1 MLQGFCFVS
10 MYQPSFTLNIKIQRL
25 VLLIYY
31 CQTLTL
37 AFPLDGWNLW
47 TYKDGAFRMTK
58 NLLNMFLIFPYVNE
72 VKSST
77 LIYVLT
83 LLFSLFNIF
92 MLLTIFL
99 IAKFKNKLSFML
111 TFTYWYLV
119 IVPKLFFMPQLFI
132 FIGSLS
138 FSQRALLYSEF
149 QFHAF
154 LPISGVGL
162 LIVSFFCFFSSYFIR
177 STKLQQDN
185 GLIQKFSM
193 LLFIEQCLNVIITC
207 LYFQNRSA
215 FNNVV
220 QLLMMHLY
228 YLSQFIN
235 AFYVGTFPPHLSKF
249 CLILISSCQSLLI
262 VITINLASSNN
273 LISEEQ
279 ILIMW
284 LIFMT
289 FSVSI
294 STILNDR
301 KQIKLL
307 FKQTNVFELQEFVQ
321 YVYYMMPELT
331 NKDFKIQNRFIYCI
345 FIQNHEKQ
353 CLNCQKIR
361 QSKNKVASKFV
372 FTNVLYCIIK
382 EHLGVLKM
390 VSRSEYEQFEIYYAD
405 FLNKIKK
412 QPLLSFVELK
422 VYQLQNSKPSFYFKN
437 TISYFF
443 EELKKII
450 LDTRVQFHSNHHNF
464 EENSLEIKDI
474 IQAYSIEEYM
484 LPKIIELIDQ
494 KIRIWNEQINGLDS
508 IYDLEQLIVNYSSKI
523 LSCQDLLEQRLQLDL
538 LNFNQIQKAR
548 NVIELRVASIFHLI
562 ILNDFYSSLQC
573 EQQISEV
580 LAMENSLPNDV
591 ISNIDILQDNLCL
604 IMVSMVKNRGYIKN
618 TKKNYIA
625 NYFGLDVKEVESIN
639 HINLFIPQF
648 IADIHE
654 QFLQSYLET
663 AQSPL
668 FNQYQIVFS
677 KFKNE
682 FVQPQQLKLENNF
695 DFYDDYV
702 VTGCLSKVKE
712 TSEFVLFDENG
723 KVLSVTQG
731 FYTDIIQPAFQEE
744 LTAQTINQ
752 AYIFL
757 FFINIF
763 SILDQQKDN
772 INLSE
777 FLQVELMTTITIFED
792 LSKIIQFFCEN
803 KLSNTTSLAYSLRKS
818 MQKTALMSQTKTY
831 TTKKQRE
838 NIQTGRYYVNNSV
851 KISDD
856 IQLFCS
862 QFRTQ
867 VSELLQQFNKFSS
880 VQYHSKISL
889 QYRTIGK
896 KSAQR
901 SYFIIEILDYRKKVA
916 NATSSVISKQ
926 FDSIY
931 NNKNFSSVL
940 TDITTSER
948 IVQKDEYRPNEIIGN
963 SFNHLL
969 SDREQLFGVLNQ
981 SFQESQSFGPLSQR
995 ANFIS
1000 PRQHNLD
1007 DELRKLELEFQD
1019 IRVSFNGGAMVQ
1031 QYAGEEKEEE
1041 DYNNESKSNK
1051 PQKSSS
1057 EKRQDKS
1064 YKMLKLLTTYKDK
1077 GIIKERDDHQSYSSK
1092 TSGTSKTQYIS
1103 IIKNFQHSK
1112 IMITSL
1118 KIILTLTLILFLCAL
1133 STIVINT
1140 QVIKQQ
1146 ISEIVD
1152 SSYSLNAPLFFNRYF
1167 FQSYALS
1174 WTLLMNGLKIVK
1186 HSDFLI
1192 NQTFSTLKHQ
1202 GNETFENLGV
1212 MYPKFIEIE
1221 NMGLLNNISIQLL
1234 GFPRKTVS
1242 YTEFINSIQNTLQY
1256 FFQIKYF
1263 SDEATDQVLDIDYIN
1278 SVITLRYNLKYVFD
1292 MNKELIQSLDLMSQN
1307 IIKDGGKELQSL
1319 TIAEICFIFFIHFVS
1334 LFFWNK
1340 TESQKQQ
1347 ILLINGRLQ
1356 ENSVNDLIYRHLN
1369 IKSILQSTDLKK
1381 NNWKKQQVC
1390 LIFQQTMDNQEAKQ
1404 QYLDQRY
1411 NQLNKT
1417 KNDQNKKKGQVGM
1430 LNSRLRDTSYSIKK
1444 YICYNLVVFLIIAS
1458 FLLGG
1463 YFYQSSLMNNLIPQQ
1478 KLTLNF
1484 VRFSSYLDTLITTG
1498 LVLKTQPQVYPGLIA
1513 HKFYTQAQF
1522 NRYRDPLKQLFHM
1535 FLDVYETYDQNL
1547 TEIYEGILFS
1557 KDIDDT
1563 KKELLLGLYE
1573 SDICQMI
1580 TEKIPFCQYEQLG
1593 ELNFIQKYS
1602 QYSYQDNNRD
1612 YLENGLVGITS
1623 SISYFMKTNYD
1634 YEIATIEYATDMNEL
1649 SDLYKT
1655 KEFTNIILEHY
1666 SSTKET
1672 TQQMLEIILSSNE
1685 IILDEYLKLIT
1696 IYYGL
1701 IGSALL
1707 VLFAFFYYRLL
1718 DLTDDNF
1725 IHLRL
1730 GLTLVPIEVITDQYN
1745 IQLIKQ
1751 LN

>member
-10 MYQPSFTLNIKIQRL
+10 MYQPSFTLNIKIQKI

-31 CQTLTL
+31 CQTLAL
-37 AFPLDGWNLW
+37 AFPLDGWNQW
-47 TYKDGAFRMTK
+47 TYTDGAFRMTK
-58 NLLNMFLIFPYVNE
+58 NLLNMILIFPFVNE

-77 LIYVLT
+77 LIYFLI

-92 MLLTIFL
+92 MLLAIFL

-119 IVPKLFFMPQLFI
+119 IVTKLFFIPQLFI

-138 FSQRALLYSEF
+138 FSQRALLYSNF
-149 QFHAF
+149 QFHAY
-154 LPISGVGL
+154 LPVSGIGL
-162 LIVSFFCFFSSYFIR
+162 LILSCFCFFSSYFIR
-177 STKLQQDN
+177 STRLQQDN
-185 GLIQKFSM
+185 GLIQKFSL
-193 LLFIEQCLNVIITC
+193 LLFIEQCLNIIITC
-207 LYFQNRSA
+207 LYFQNRST
-215 FNNVV
+215 FNIVV

-249 CLILISSCQSLLI
+249 CLIIISSCQSLLI
-262 VITINLASSNN
+262 VITINLSSRNH
-273 LISEEQ
+273 LIQEEQ

-289 FSVSI
+289 FSISI
-294 STILNDR
+294 SSILNDR

-321 YVYYMMPELT
+321 YVYYMMPELR
-331 NKDFKIQNRFIYCI
+331 NNDFKIQNRFIYCI
-345 FIQNHEKQ
+345 FIQNHLQQ
-353 CLNCQKIR
+353 CINCQKIR
-361 QSKNKVASKFV
+361 QNKNKVASKYL

-382 EHLGVLKM
+382 EHLTVLKLN
-390 VSRSEYEQFEIYYAD
+390 SKSEYEQFEIYYAD

-422 VYQLQNSKPSFYFKN
+422 VYQLQNQQASLYFQN
-437 TISYFF
+437 TIQYFF
-443 EELKKII
+443 EDLQQII
-450 LDTRVQFHSNHHNF
+450 LDTRVQFLQNRHNF
-464 EENSLEIKDI
+464 EDNCLEIKDI
-474 IQAYSIEEYM
+474 MQANSIEEQI
-484 LPKIIELIDQ
+484 LPQIVELIDH

-508 IYDLEQLIVNYSSKI
+508 IYDLEQLIVNYTSKI
-523 LSCQDLLEQRLQLDL
+523 LSCQDLLQQKLQIDL
-538 LNFNQIQKAR
+538 MNLNQIQKAR
-548 NVIELRVASIFHLI
+548 NVIELRIASIFHLI

-618 TKKNYIA
+618 NKKNQIA
-625 NYFGLDVKEVESIN
+625 NYFGLDIKEVESVN

-668 FNQYQIVFS
+668 FNQYEIVFS
-677 KFKNE
+677 KLKNE
-682 FVQPQQLKLENNF
+682 FVQAQQLKLENNF
-695 DFYDDYV
+695 DFFDDYV

-712 TSEFVLFDENG
+712 TSEFILFDENG
-723 KVLSVTQG
+723 KILSVTQG
-731 FYTDIIQPAFQEE
+731 FYTDIIQQSFQEE
-744 LTAQTINQ
+744 LNAQTINQ
-752 AYIFL
+752 AYIFV
-757 FFINIF
+757 FFTNIF
-763 SILDQQKDN
+763 SILESQKDN
-772 INLSE
+772 INQSE
-777 FLQVELMTTITIFED
+777 YLQVEFMTTITIFEN
-792 LSKIIQFFCEN
+792 LSKIIQFFYEN
-803 KLSNTTSLAYSLRKS
+803 KMATSTSFAYSLRKS
-818 MQKTALMSQTKTY
+818 MQKTANLSQTKTY
-831 TTKKQRE
+831 TSKKQKE

-851 KISDD
+851 KLSDD
-856 IQLFCS
+856 IQLLCPRFKN
-862 QFRTQ
+862 Q
-867 VSELLQQFNKFSS
+867 VLEYMQQYNKFQS
-880 VQYHSKISL
+880 VQYLSKISL

-896 KSAQR
+896 KSSQK
-901 SYFIIEILDYRKKVA
+901 SYFIIEILDYRKKGA
-916 NATSSVISKQ
+916 NAISSVNSKQ
-926 FDSIY
+926 YDSIY

-948 IVQKDEYRPNEIIGN
+948 IVQKDEQKPNEIIGN

-1007 DELRKLELEFQD
+1007 DELKKLEIEFQD
-1019 IRVSFNGGAMVQ
+1019 IRVSFNGGPSIH
-1031 QYAGEEKEEE
+1031 QYVGDEKEDE
-1041 DYNNESKSNK
+1041 DYNNESKSNQ

-1057 EKRQDKS
+1057 EKIQEKS
-1064 YKMLKLLTTYKDK
+1064 YKMLKLLTNYKDK
-1077 GIIKERDDHQSYSSK
+1077 GIKERDDHQSYSSK

-1118 KIILTLTLILFLCAL
+1118 KIILILTLILFLCAL
-1133 STIVINT
+1133 STIIINT
-1140 QVIKQQ
+1140 QVIKSQ
-1146 ISEIVD
+1146 IEELID
-1152 SSYSLNAPLFFNRYF
+1152 SSYSLNAPLLFNRYF

-1174 WTLLMNGLKIVK
+1174 WTLLMNGLKIIK
-1186 HSDFLI
+1186 NSDFLN
-1192 NQTFSTLKHQ
+1192 NQTFTSVKHQ
-1202 GNETFENLGV
+1202 GNETFENLGI

-1221 NMGLLNNISIQLL
+1221 NMGLLSNISIQLL
-1234 GFPRKTVS
+1234 GLPRKTVS
-1242 YTEFINSIQNTLQY
+1242 YTEFINNIQNTLQY

-1263 SDEATDQVLDIDYIN
+1263 SHDETDQVLDLDYVN
-1278 SVITLRYNLKYVFD
+1278 SVVTLRYNLKYVFD
-1292 MNKELIQSLDLMSQN
+1292 MNKELIQSLDIMSQN
-1307 IIKDGGKELQSL
+1307 MIINGTSQLQSL
-1319 TIAEICFIFFIHFVS
+1319 TIAEICFIFVIHLVS
-1334 LFFWNK
+1334 LFFWKK
-1340 TESQKQQ
+1340 TENQKQQ

-1356 ENSVNDLIYRHLN
+1356 ENSVNDMIYKHIN
-1369 IKSILQSTDLKK
+1369 IKSILQLTDQKK
-1381 NNWKKQQVC
+1381 NNWKKQQIC
-1390 LIFQQTMDNQEAKQ
+1390 MIFQQVLDNQEAKQ
-1404 QYLDQRY
+1404 KYLEQRF
-1411 NQLNKT
+1411 NQFNKS

-1430 LNSRLRDTSYSIKK
+1430 LNSRIRNTSYSIKK
-1444 YICYNLVVFLIIAS
+1444 YIFYYMAVFLILSS

-1463 YFYQSSLMNNLIPQQ
+1463 YFYQTSLMFNLIPQQ

-1484 VRFSSYLDTLITTG
+1484 VRFSSYLDTLITTA
-1498 LVLKTQPQVYPGLIA
+1498 LVIKTQPQVYPAIVSN
-1513 HKFYTQAQF
+1513 KIYTQAQM
-1522 NRYRDPLKQLFHM
+1522 NKYRDPLKQLFYM
-1535 FLDVYETYDQNL
+1535 FLDVYEVYDQNL

-1557 KDIDDT
+1557 KDIDDS

-1573 SDICQMI
+1573 SDICQI
-1580 TEKIPFCQYEQLG
+1580 IYHDIPFCQYETLG
-1593 ELNFIQKYS
+1593 ETNFIQKYS
-1602 QYSYQDNNRD
+1602 QFYFQDNNRD

-1623 SISYFMKTNYD
+1623 SISNFMKTNYD
-1634 YEIATIEYATDMNEL
+1634 YEIATITYVTDFNEL
-1649 SDLYKT
+1649 NNLYKT
-1655 KEFTNIILEHY
+1655 QEFTNIILEHF
-1666 SSTKET
+1666 SSTIQSTEKI
-1672 TQQMLEIILSSNE
+1672 LNIILSTNE
-1685 IILDEYLKLIT
+1685 IILEEYLKLIT

-1701 IGSALL
+1701 IGTGLL
-1707 VLFAFFYYRLL
+1707 VLFSFFFYRLL
-1718 DLTDDNF
+1718 DQTDDNF